1 MIPAVLFRLFF
12 DLGEPWQESL
22 IFGLGIVGA
31 ALLLAW
37 AAEAAQVEISAGLAI
52 ALVALLTVLPE
63 YAVDMT
69 FAWKAGSDPALPAF
83 LADAT

>member
-22 IFGLGIVGA
+22 IFGVGIVGA

-37 AAEAAQVEISAGLAI
+37 AAEAAQVEISGPGDCGGRI
-52 ALVALLTVLPE
+52 AHR
-63 YAVDMT
+63 
-69 FAWKAGSDPALPAF
+69 FA
-83 LADAT
+83 